1 MKTLGV
7 ALLVGGMAFL
17 LSGLVFLLPTERKLS
32 SRIESFEDSQQ
43 QIEYY
48 LSRCENRA
56 TICSLYHHFSQS
68 REAVQFLKIEDLGA
82 CRPVR
87 TWRHRRY
94 CFQIE

>member
-1 MKTLGV
+1 MNTLRV

-32 SRIESFEDSQQ
+32 SRIESFEDSSNRSSTT
-43 QIEYY
+43 YP
-48 LSRCENRA
+48 RCENRA
-56 TICSLYHHFSQS
+56 TICRLYHHFSQS
-68 REAVQFLKIEDLGA
+68 REAVQFLKVEDLGA

-87 TWRHRRY
+87 TCRHRRY